1 VVGQER
7 LQKVLAA
14 AGVASRRQVEAW
26 IREGRITVGNRVAS
40 LGDRIGPGARVAI
53 DGRPVRLE
61 RPRGSRVYAYHKPEG
76 RVCTRSDP
84 EGRPTVFEQFP
95 PLDRG
100 RWILVGRLDF
110 NTSGLLLIT
119 DDGELAARLMHPR
132 HELEREYFVRVLGRV
147 PEDALRRLKDG
158 IVLDGRRCAFKSV
171 DERPGGEG
179 ANRWYRVVLGE
190 GRYREVR
197 RLFEAVGLK
206 TSRLIRTRFGPVVL
220 PRDLHLGKCR
230 PLDPASVETLREAV
244 GSPPER
250 ASGRRR

>member
-1 VVGQER
+1 MAEGER

-14 AGVASRRQVEAW
+14 AGVASRRRIEQW
-26 IREGRITVGNRVAS
+26 IREGRVTVGGHVAV
-40 LGDRIGPGARVAI
+40 LGEKVRPGARVAI

-61 RPRGSRVYAYHKPEG
+61 TPRAGRVLCYHKPEG

-84 EGRPTVFEQFP
+84 EGRPTVFDQFP
-95 PLDRG
+95 PLDQG
-100 RWILVGRLDF
+100 RWILVGRLDL

-147 PEDALRRLKDG
+147 PEEALRRLQAG
-158 IVLDGRRCAFKSV
+158 IVLDGQRCAFKSIE
-171 DERPGGEG
+171 ERPGGEG

-197 RLFEAVGLK
+197 RLFEAVGLT
-206 TSRLIRTRFGPVVL
+206 TSRLIRTRFGPVTL
-220 PRDLHLGKCR
+220 PRDLWLGRCR
-230 PLDPASVETLREAV
+230 ALEPREIQALRDAV
-244 GSPPER
+244 GLASPAPR
-250 ASGRRR
+250 KRH

>member
-1 VVGQER
+1 MTNGER

-14 AGVASRRQVEAW
+14 AGIASRRRIEEW
-26 IREGRITVGNRVAS
+26 IRAGRVSIGGRTAT
-40 LGDRIGPGARVAI
+40 LGEKIGPGARVAI
-53 DGRPVRLE
+53 DGRPIRLE
-61 RPRGSRVYAYHKPEG
+61 KAHTGRVLCYHKPEG

-132 HELEREYFVRVLGRV
+132 HEMEREYFVRVLGRV
-147 PEDALRRLKDG
+147 PEEAQRRLTHG
-158 IVLDGRRCAFKSV
+158 IVLEGKRCAFKSIE
-171 DERPGGEG
+171 ERPGGEG
-179 ANRWYRVVLGE
+179 ANHWYRVVLGE

-197 RLFEAVGLK
+197 RLFEAVGVV
-206 TSRLIRTRFGPVVL
+206 TSRLIRTRFGPVSL
-220 PRDLHLGKCR
+220 PRELRLGRCR
-230 PLDPASVETLREAV
+230 ALDAAQIQALREAV
-244 GSPPER
+244 GLAAPVAARKRS
-250 ASGRRR
+250 